1 MKQKIAKRFL
11 FCILA
16 LLPFPIMALLTKLFF
31 MDVYLPSWMYENKF
45 AYMWVV
51 IAIVGFIDYKWG
63 FVLSGG
69 NVILIIAGELI
80 GRYMMIKNRALYPRE
95 VWYEHYWCDHNG
107 FWIWADGMFYLAVA
121 YGIFRIVRH
130 IVKRKS
136 ATKIDKNL

>member
-45 AYMWVV
+45 EY
-51 IAIVGFIDYKWG
+51 
-63 FVLSGG
+63 
-69 NVILIIAGELI
+69 
-80 GRYMMIKNRALYPRE
+80 
-95 VWYEHYWCDHNG
+95 
-107 FWIWADGMFYLAVA
+107 IWADGMFYLAVA

-130 IVKRKS
+130 IVKKEVSHKDR
-136 ATKIDKNL
+136 